1 MKGLNP
7 MANLPTTGDY
17 LNELKKQREL
27 LAAKLA
33 SEGMDVS
40 NADTFNKLVE
50 EAGQLYAAEQTY
62 NAESKKAQS
71 GIAVAEGIDK
81 SVGDING
88 ALSNLIEPSDIDP
101 VEWMDKTVDAA
112 LEEIKEQNA
121 VTIADQIQSATET
134 LSTENT
140 ATIKEQIADAVA
152 NLDISTRR
160 AFLSNVKRVKDGN
173 IILEENTIY
182 VVVRTPD
189 GNTLNVYNPDTL
201 EPITLSDRHYCIITG
216 NVGDD
221 VPGAVCATVL
231 SYPSLDPQLYVIKN
245 DTLQST
251 MNWSG
256 VAIFSSVKNAL
267 VE

>member
-1 MKGLNP
+1 
-7 MANLPTTGDY
+7 MADLPTTGDY
-17 LNELKKQREL
+17 LNELKKQKNL

-33 SEGMDVS
+33 SEGMEVS
-40 NADTFNKLVE
+40 ETDNFNNLVE
-50 EAGQLYAAEQTY
+50 KASQLYAAEQTY
-62 NAESKKAQS
+62 NAKSQKAQS

-88 ALSNLIEPSDIDP
+88 ALSNLVEPSDIDP
-101 VEWMDKTVDAA
+101 VEWMDQTVDAA
-112 LEEIKEQNA
+112 VEEIKIQNE
-121 VTIADQIQSATET
+121 VTIADHIKSATET
-134 LSTENT
+134 LSTENE
-140 ATIKEQIADAVA
+140 ATIKKQITDAVA

-160 AFLSNVKRVKDGN
+160 AFLSNAKRVKDGN
-173 IILEENTIY
+173 IVLEENTIY
-182 VVVRTPD
+182 VVVRVPE
-189 GNTLNVYNPDTL
+189 GNVLNVYNPDTL
-201 EPITLSDRHYCIITG
+201 EPIMLSDRHYCIITG

-251 MNWSG
+251 MTWTG
-256 VAIFSSVKNAL
+256 TAICSSVKNAL